1 MKLIDPEA
9 GDYIDRYTILQLKI
23 RHDHLSTALVVES
36 EGIQRAAPWID
47 MRLELIVQ
55 IATVNTL
62 LWVVTDEF
70 DKAVAV
76 GDDVARCD
84 DYNIARIAR
93 KMRRL
98 NRQRAELVAELSGL
112 DGAMDEDAKEEDD
125 V

>member
-1 MKLIDPEA
+1 MGKLIDPEA

-70 DKAVAV
+70 DKAV
-76 GDDVARCD
+76 GDEVARCD

-93 KMRRL
+93 EMRRL
-98 NRQRAELVAELSGL
+98 NRQRAELVSELSGI
-112 DGAMDEDAKEEDD
+112 DEAAKEEIDA
-125 V
+125 

>member
-1 MKLIDPEA
+1 MGKLIDPEA

-55 IATVNTL
+55 IVTVNTL
-62 LWVVTDEF
+62 LWVATDEF
-70 DKAVAV
+70 DKAVR
-76 GDDVARCD
+76 DDVGYQAD
-84 DYNIARIAR
+84 NICRLAM

-98 NRQRAELVAELSGL
+98 NRQRTELVAELSGL
-112 DGAMDEDAKEEDD
+112 DEAAKEEID